1 VSATPITVVH
11 TFTNPDGSAGS
22 GVIGF
27 KLSGRMTNASVTY
40 APQVPVHSTL
50 NGSGQLSQV
59 LPANNDP
66 ATTPA
71 GSFYLV
77 TFYLNGMTGDEI
89 EITVPYNAPGG
100 VVDLG
105 SLLPTQSGL

>member
-1 VSATPITVVH
+1 MAATQITVTH
-11 TFTNPDGSAGS
+11 TFLNPDGSAAS
-22 GVIGF
+22 GVIAF
-27 KLSGRMTNASVTY
+27 KLSARITNASASY

-50 NGSGQLSQV
+50 NSMGQLSQV

-71 GSFYLV
+71 NSFYTV
-77 TFYLNGMTGDEI
+77 TFFLNSAELS
-89 EITVPYNAPGG
+89 GG

-105 SLLPTQSGL
+105 SLLPQQQGA